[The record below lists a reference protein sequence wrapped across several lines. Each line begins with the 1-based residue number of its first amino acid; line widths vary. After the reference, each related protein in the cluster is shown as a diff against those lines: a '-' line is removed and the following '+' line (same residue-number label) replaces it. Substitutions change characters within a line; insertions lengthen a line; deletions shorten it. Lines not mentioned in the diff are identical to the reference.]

1 MDQNEIDRL
10 TKELHFK
17 VLYIKEVDAKLERIK
32 RILEVPARSRR
43 LMQAAGPARQVLNII
58 KEDSVAAAM
67 RQLQHDYNKG
77 CMKARELFP
86 C

>member
-17 VLYIKEVDAKLERIK
+17 VLYIKEVDDKLARIK

-43 LMQAAGPARQVLNII
+43 VMQAAIPARKVLNII
-58 KEDSVAAAM
+58 KEDSVAAVM
-67 RQLQHDYNKG
+67 RQLQYDYSNG
-77 CMKARELFP
+77 CVKAREFFP
-86 C
+86 D